1 MNHVV
6 LIGRT
11 TRDPELRKTQ
21 SGASVASF
29 TLAVNRPTK
38 GQPDTDF
45 ISCVAW
51 NKTADAICAYVH
63 KGDQIA
69 ISGRIQVRNY
79 DDKDGKRVYITEVV
93 CNSVQS
99 LESKK
104 TAQSSA
110 YKATEPYNVSSD
122 DPVDIESGDLPF

>member
-11 TRDPELRKTQ
+11 TRNPDLKKTP
-21 SGASVASF
+21 SGASVVSF

-45 ISCVAW
+45 INCVAW